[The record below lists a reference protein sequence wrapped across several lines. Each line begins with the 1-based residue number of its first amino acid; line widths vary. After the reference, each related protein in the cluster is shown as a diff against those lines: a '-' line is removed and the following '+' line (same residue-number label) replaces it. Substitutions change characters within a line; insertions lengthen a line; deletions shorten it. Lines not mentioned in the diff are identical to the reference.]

1 MMISLLSD
9 FDSRYA
15 SRISEYVMPP
25 ATNTSIRWRVSFCVP
40 APLVALCQ
48 LGFWLRS
55 DTAGCICGADRRLL
69 VAGAAD
75 GAQLVEAMKGM
86 SWESPRGP
94 VSIDPRT
101 REMTQNIYVRRVER
115 VGGELFNVEFDTF
128 RAVSDPAKNR
138 AG

>member
-1 MMISLLSD
+1 MSG
-9 FDSRYA
+9 A
-15 SRISEYVMPP
+15 P
-25 ATNTSIRWRVSFCVP
+25 AVDQQGRHE
-40 APLVALCQ
+40 A
-48 LGFWLRS
+48 
-55 DTAGCICGADRRLL
+55 
-69 VAGAAD
+69 AGAAD

-128 RAVSDPAKNR
+128 RGVSDPAKNR
-138 AG
+138 GTG